1 MSDEIKEVTEE
12 TVDVQKYLDTINELK
27 NNTVSKEDYYK
38 LKDENKT
45 LLNSIMDGTATA
57 STETV
62 KPTAQELRNKIFG
75 PDCDKLSDIEYVE
88 GLCDLRDILLDEE
101 GIDYMAPTGT
111 QYTADY
117 NDIQTANRVYNGF
130 RHCLEVADGD
140 NAIFVQEVSR
150 ITNDTG
156 TINRLRNRR

>member
-57 STETV
+57 STEAV

-75 PDCDKLSDIEYVE
+75 PDCDKLSDIEFME
-88 GLCDLRDILLDEE
+88 GLCDLRDILLEEE

-117 NDIQTANRVYNGF
+117 NDIQTANRTYNGF
-130 RHCLEVADGD
+130 RHCLEVADGN